1 MFVWILGLILVIVL
15 ITLGLPIAFS
25 MATIGFLGLVF
36 IIGIEPSL
44 AYVGQ
49 IFFDNGMNYTLS
61 ILPLFLLMGN
71 FVVKAGLADEL
82 YSAANAWLRHKKG
95 GLAMATI
102 IACGG
107 FSSVC
112 GSSLATAATMA
123 KIALPSMKKFG
134 YPDSLATGAIAAGGT
149 LGILIPPSMILVIY
163 GIITSQDIGQLFLAG
178 IIPGLLGII
187 GYIVAVK
194 ISIYLNKNSF
204 TIQSNLPFINKIK
217 SLKGVIGI
225 LSLFTIVMGGIYTGI
240 FTATEAAGV
249 GAFGSLLI
257 VIIKKKIS
265 IKIFYETLIETA
277 KVTTMIF
284 FLLFGAIIFSNFI
297 NLAGLPN
304 DLKNFLS
311 LFDFNL
317 YTLLIG
323 IFILYLILGMILE
336 SLSMMVLT
344 VPIFY
349 PLVQEMGGNL
359 IWFGILVVVA
369 VEISLITPP
378 IGLNVHVLKTIVKD
392 KVSLRTIFKGVTPFV
407 VMDIIRIII
416 LLLIPGITLFL
427 PNSIIP

>member
-1 MFVWILGLILVIVL
+1 MLIWILGLLSVILMIAM
-15 ITLGLPIAFS
+15 GLPIAFS
-25 MATIGFLGLVF
+25 MLTIGFFGLV
-36 IIGIEPSL
+36 ILIGFSPSL
-44 AYVGQ
+44 AMIGQ

-82 YSAANAWLRHKKG
+82 YNAANAWLRHKKG

-123 KIALPSMKKFG
+123 KIALPSMKKYN

-149 LGILIPPSMILVIY
+149 LGILIPPSMILVLY

-178 IIPGLLGII
+178 IIPGILGIL
-187 GYIVAVK
+187 GYIIAVK
-194 ISIYLNKNSF
+194 ISVLKNKSSF
-204 TIQSNLPFINKIK
+204 KTHPSLSLAKKIK
-217 SLKGVIGI
+217 SLKGVLGI
-225 LSLFTIVMGGIYTGI
+225 ISLFVIVMGGIYSGV

-249 GAFGSLLI
+249 GAFGAFIIVLL
-257 VIIKKKIS
+257 KRKITLNS
-265 IKIFYETLIETA
+265 FYETLLETA
-277 KVTTMIF
+277 KVTSMLF
-284 FLLFGAIIFSNFI
+284 FLLFGAILFSNFI

-304 DLKNFLS
+304 DLRDFLS
-311 LFDFNL
+311 MFNMNI

-323 IFILYLILGMILE
+323 IFIIYLILGMVLE
-336 SLSMMVLT
+336 SLSMMLLT

-349 PLVQEMGGNL
+349 PIVLDMGGDL

-392 KVSLRTIFKGVTPFV
+392 KIKLNTIFKGVIPFV
-407 VMDIIRIII
+407 TMDIIRIII

>member
-1 MFVWILGLILVIVL
+1 MFLWITGLILVMIM
-15 ITLGLPIAFS
+15 IALGLPIAFS
-25 MATIGFLGLVF
+25 MASIGFLGLIF
-36 IIGIEPSL
+36 IIGIDASL
-44 AYVGQ
+44 AMVGQ

-112 GSSLATAATMA
+112 GSSLATTATMA
-123 KIALPSMKKFG
+123 KIALPSMQKYD

-149 LGILIPPSMILVIY
+149 LGILIPPSMILVLY

-178 IIPGLLGII
+178 LLPGVLGII
-187 GYIVAVK
+187 GYIIAIK
-194 ISIYLNKNSF
+194 ISILLNKKSF
-204 TIQSNLPFINKIK
+204 KTQNQLPLFEKIK
-217 SLKGVIGI
+217 SLKGIIGI
-225 LSLFTIVMGGIYTGI
+225 MLLFITVMGGIYTGI
-240 FTATEAAGV
+240 FTTTEAAGV
-249 GAFGSLLI
+249 GAFGAFII
-257 VIIKKKIS
+257 VMMKKKIS
-265 IKIFYETLIETA
+265 LNSFFEILIETV
-277 KVTTMIF
+277 KVTSMLF
-284 FLLFGAIIFSNFI
+284 FLLFGAVLFSNFI
-297 NLAGLPN
+297 NLAGLPI

-311 LFDFNL
+311 IFNFNI

-323 IFILYLILGMILE
+323 IFLIYLILGMVLE
-336 SLSMMVLT
+336 SLSMMMLT

-349 PLVQEMGGNL
+349 PLVDAMGGNL

-378 IGLNVHVLKTIVKD
+378 IGLNVHVLKTLVKD
-392 KVSLRTIFKGVTPFV
+392 QVSLKTIFKGVMPFV
-407 VMDIIRIII
+407 TMDIIR
-416 LLLIPGITLFL
+416 LLVLILIPGITLL
-427 PNSIIP
+427 IPNSVIP

>member
-1 MFVWILGLILVIVL
+1 MFLWITGLILVMIM
-15 ITLGLPIAFS
+15 IALGLPIAFS
-25 MATIGFLGLVF
+25 MASIGFLGLIF
-36 IIGIEPSL
+36 IIGIDASL
-44 AYVGQ
+44 AMVGQ

-112 GSSLATAATMA
+112 GSSLATTATMA
-123 KIALPSMKKFG
+123 KIALPSMQKYD

-149 LGILIPPSMILVIY
+149 LGILIPPSMILVLY

-178 IIPGLLGII
+178 LLPGVLGII
-187 GYIVAVK
+187 GYIIAIK
-194 ISIYLNKNSF
+194 ISILLNKNSF
-204 TIQSNLPFINKIK
+204 KTQSQLPFLEKIK
-217 SLKGVIGI
+217 SLKGIIGI
-225 LSLFTIVMGGIYTGI
+225 MLLFITVMGGIYTGI
-240 FTATEAAGV
+240 FTTTEAAGV
-249 GAFGSLLI
+249 GAFGSFII
-257 VIIKKKIS
+257 VMMKKKIS
-265 IKIFYETLIETA
+265 LNSFFEILIETV
-277 KVTTMIF
+277 KVTSMLF
-284 FLLFGAIIFSNFI
+284 FLLFGAVLFSNFI

-311 LFDFNL
+311 IFNFNI

-323 IFILYLILGMILE
+323 IFLIYLILGMVLE
-336 SLSMMVLT
+336 SLSMMMLT

-349 PLVQEMGGNL
+349 PLVDAMGGNL

-378 IGLNVHVLKTIVKD
+378 IGLNVHVLKTLVKD
-392 KVSLRTIFKGVTPFV
+392 QVSLKTIFKGVMPFV
-407 VMDIIRIII
+407 TMDIIR
-416 LLLIPGITLFL
+416 LLVLILIPGITLL
-427 PNSIIP
+427 IPNSVIP

>member
-36 IIGIEPSL
+36 IIGIESSL

-194 ISIYLNKNSF
+194 ISIYLDKNSF

-277 KVTTMIF
+277 KVTTMLF

-297 NLAGLPN
+297 NLAGLPK
-304 DLKNFLS
+304 DLINFLS

-407 VMDIIRIII
+407 IMDIIRIII

>member
-1 MFVWILGLILVIVL
+1 MYVWMLGLILVIVL

-44 AYVGQ
+44 AMIGQ

-71 FVVKAGLADEL
+71 FVVKAGLADDL

-178 IIPGLLGII
+178 IIPGLLGIT
-187 GYIVAVK
+187 GYILAIK
-194 ISIYLNKNSF
+194 ISIFFNKNSF
-204 TIQSNLPFINKIK
+204 KTQSNLSFIKKIK

-225 LSLFTIVMGGIYTGI
+225 LSLFFIIMGGIYTGV

-265 IKIFYETLIETA
+265 IKSFSETLIETA
-277 KVTTMIF
+277 KVTTMLF

-311 LFDFNL
+311 LFNFNL
-317 YTLLIG
+317 FTLLIG

-336 SLSMMVLT
+336 SLSMMMLT

-392 KVSLRTIFKGVTPFV
+392 KISLRTIFKGVTPFV
-407 VMDIIRIII
+407 AMDIIRIII

-427 PNSIIP
+427 PNSVIP

>member
-1 MFVWILGLILVIVL
+1 MYVWMLGLILVIVL

-44 AYVGQ
+44 AMIGQ

-71 FVVKAGLADEL
+71 FVVKAGLADDL

-178 IIPGLLGII
+178 IIPGLLGIT
-187 GYIVAVK
+187 GYILAIK
-194 ISIYLNKNSF
+194 ISIFFNKNSF
-204 TIQSNLPFINKIK
+204 KTQSNLSFIKKIK

-225 LSLFTIVMGGIYTGI
+225 LSLFFIVMGGIYTGV

-265 IKIFYETLIETA
+265 IKSFSETLIETA
-277 KVTTMIF
+277 KVTTMLF

-311 LFDFNL
+311 LFNFNL
-317 YTLLIG
+317 FTLLIG

-336 SLSMMVLT
+336 SLSMMMLT

-349 PLVQEMGGNL
+349 PLVQEMGGDL

-392 KVSLRTIFKGVTPFV
+392 KISLRTIFKGVTPFV
-407 VMDIIRIII
+407 AMDIIRIII

-427 PNSIIP
+427 PNSVIP

>member
-1 MFVWILGLILVIVL
+1 MLIWILGLLSVILMIA
-15 ITLGLPIAFS
+15 IGLPITFS
-25 MATIGFLGLVF
+25 MLTIGFFGLV
-36 IIGIEPSL
+36 ILIGFSPSL
-44 AYVGQ
+44 AMIGQ

-82 YSAANAWLRHKKG
+82 YNAANAWLRHKKG

-123 KIALPSMKKFG
+123 KIALPSMKKYN

-149 LGILIPPSMILVIY
+149 LGILIPPSMILVLY

-178 IIPGLLGII
+178 IIPGILGIL
-187 GYIVAVK
+187 GYIIAVK
-194 ISIYLNKNSF
+194 ISVLKNKSSF
-204 TIQSNLPFINKIK
+204 KTQPSLSLVKKIK
-217 SLKGVIGI
+217 SLKGVLGI
-225 LSLFTIVMGGIYTGI
+225 ISLFVIVMGGIYLGV

-249 GAFGSLLI
+249 GAFGAFIIVLL
-257 VIIKKKIS
+257 KRKITLNS
-265 IKIFYETLIETA
+265 FYETLLETA
-277 KVTTMIF
+277 KVTSMLF
-284 FLLFGAIIFSNFI
+284 FLLFGAILFSNFI

-304 DLKNFLS
+304 DLRDFLS
-311 LFDFNL
+311 MFNMNI

-323 IFILYLILGMILE
+323 IFIIYLILGMVLE
-336 SLSMMVLT
+336 SLSMMLLT

-349 PLVQEMGGNL
+349 PIVLDMGGDL

-392 KVSLRTIFKGVTPFV
+392 KIKLNTIFKGVIPFV
-407 VMDIIRIII
+407 TMDIIRIII

>member
-1 MFVWILGLILVIVL
+1 MLIWILGLLSVILMIAM
-15 ITLGLPIAFS
+15 GLPIAFS
-25 MATIGFLGLVF
+25 MLTVGFFGLVILIGFS
-36 IIGIEPSL
+36 PSL
-44 AYVGQ
+44 AMIGQ

-82 YSAANAWLRHKKG
+82 YNAANAWLRHKKG

-123 KIALPSMKKFG
+123 KIALPSMKKYN

-149 LGILIPPSMILVIY
+149 LGILIPPSMILVLY

-178 IIPGLLGII
+178 IIPGILGIL

-194 ISIYLNKNSF
+194 ISVLKNKSSF
-204 TIQSNLPFINKIK
+204 KTQPSLSLVKKIK
-217 SLKGVIGI
+217 SLKGVLGI
-225 LSLFTIVMGGIYTGI
+225 ISLFVIVMGGIYSGV

-249 GAFGSLLI
+249 GAFGAFIIVLL
-257 VIIKKKIS
+257 KRKITLNS
-265 IKIFYETLIETA
+265 FYETLLETA
-277 KVTTMIF
+277 KVTSMLF
-284 FLLFGAIIFSNFI
+284 FLLFGAILFSNFI

-304 DLKNFLS
+304 DLRDFLS
-311 LFDFNL
+311 MFNMNI

-323 IFILYLILGMILE
+323 IFIIYLILGMVLE
-336 SLSMMVLT
+336 SLSMMLLT

-349 PLVQEMGGNL
+349 PIVLDMGGDL

-392 KVSLRTIFKGVTPFV
+392 KIKLNTIFKGVIPFV
-407 VMDIIRIII
+407 TMDIIRIII
-416 LLLIPGITLFL
+416 LLLVPGITLFL

>member
-1 MFVWILGLILVIVL
+1 MLIWILGLLSVILMIA
-15 ITLGLPIAFS
+15 IGLPIALS
-25 MATIGFLGLVF
+25 MLTIGFFGLV
-36 IIGIEPSL
+36 ILIGFSPSL
-44 AYVGQ
+44 AMIGQ

-82 YSAANAWLRHKKG
+82 YNAANAWLRHKKG

-123 KIALPSMKKFG
+123 KIALPSMKKYN

-149 LGILIPPSMILVIY
+149 LGILIPPSMILVLY

-178 IIPGLLGII
+178 IIPGILGIL
-187 GYIVAVK
+187 GYIIAVK
-194 ISIYLNKNSF
+194 ISVLKNKSSF
-204 TIQSNLPFINKIK
+204 KTLPSLSLAKKIK
-217 SLKGVIGI
+217 SLKGVLGI
-225 LSLFTIVMGGIYTGI
+225 ISLFVIVMGGIYSGV

-249 GAFGSLLI
+249 GAFGAFIIVLL
-257 VIIKKKIS
+257 KRKITLNS
-265 IKIFYETLIETA
+265 FYETLLETA
-277 KVTTMIF
+277 KVTSMLF
-284 FLLFGAIIFSNFI
+284 FLLFGAILFSNFI

-304 DLKNFLS
+304 DLRDFLS
-311 LFDFNL
+311 MFNMNI

-323 IFILYLILGMILE
+323 IFIIYLILGMVLE
-336 SLSMMVLT
+336 SLSMMLLT

-349 PLVQEMGGNL
+349 PIVLDMGGDL

-392 KVSLRTIFKGVTPFV
+392 QIKLNTIFKGVIPFV
-407 VMDIIRIII
+407 TMDIIRIII

>member
-36 IIGIEPSL
+36 IMGIEPSL
-44 AYVGQ
+44 AMVGQ

-149 LGILIPPSMILVIY
+149 LGILVPPSMILVIY

-178 IIPGLLGII
+178 ILPGLLGII
-187 GYIVAVK
+187 GYIVAIK

-217 SLKGVIGI
+217 SLRGVIGI

-265 IKIFYETLIETA
+265 IKTFYETLIETA
-277 KVTTMIF
+277 KVTTMLF

-304 DLKNFLS
+304 DLKSFLS

-336 SLSMMVLT
+336 SLSMMMLT

-407 VMDIIRIII
+407 AMDIIRIII

>member
-1 MFVWILGLILVIVL
+1 MLIWILGLLSVILMIAM
-15 ITLGLPIAFS
+15 GLPIALS
-25 MATIGFLGLVF
+25 MLTIGFFGLV
-36 IIGIEPSL
+36 ILIGFSPSL
-44 AYVGQ
+44 AMIGQ

-82 YSAANAWLRHKKG
+82 YNAANAWLRHKKG

-123 KIALPSMKKFG
+123 KIALPSMKK
-134 YPDSLATGAIAAGGT
+134 YNYTDSLATGAIAAGGT
-149 LGILIPPSMILVIY
+149 LGILIPPSMILVLY

-178 IIPGLLGII
+178 IIPGILGIL
-187 GYIVAVK
+187 GYIIAVK
-194 ISIYLNKNSF
+194 ISVLKKSSF
-204 TIQSNLPFINKIK
+204 KTQPSLSLVKKIK
-217 SLKGVIGI
+217 SLNGVLGI
-225 LSLFTIVMGGIYTGI
+225 ISLFLIVMGGIYSGV

-249 GAFGSLLI
+249 GAFGAFIIVLL
-257 VIIKKKIS
+257 KRKITLNS
-265 IKIFYETLIETA
+265 FYETLLETA
-277 KVTTMIF
+277 KVTSMLF
-284 FLLFGAIIFSNFI
+284 FLLFGAILFSNFI

-304 DLKNFLS
+304 DLRDFLS
-311 LFDFNL
+311 MFNMNI

-323 IFILYLILGMILE
+323 IFIIYLILGMVLE
-336 SLSMMVLT
+336 SLSMMLLT

-349 PLVQEMGGNL
+349 PIVLDMGGDL

-392 KVSLRTIFKGVTPFV
+392 KIKLNTIFKGVIPFV
-407 VMDIIRIII
+407 TMDIIRIII

>member
-44 AYVGQ
+44 AMVGQ

-178 IIPGLLGII
+178 ILPGLLGII

-204 TIQSNLPFINKIK
+204 TIQSNLPLIEKIK

-265 IKIFYETLIETA
+265 IKTFYETLIETA
-277 KVTTMIF
+277 KVTTMLF

-304 DLKNFLS
+304 DLKSFLS

-336 SLSMMVLT
+336 SLSMMMLT

-407 VMDIIRIII
+407 IMDIIRLII